1 MEPFSV
7 GLFVG
12 AVEEESYAAV
22 FSRRGY
28 VTLSKCVG
36 ITREDL
42 EEMGIDCEY
51 SFRSDYSI
59 SGLGFRI

>member
-7 GLFVG
+7 GLFLG
-12 AVEEESYAAV
+12 SIKRESYAQV
-22 FSRRGY
+22 FSSRGY
-28 VTLSKCVG
+28 VTLAKCVG

-51 SFRSDYSI
+51 SLRSDYSDSVTSFI
-59 SGLGFRI
+59 